1 MHTAPEDFA
10 ETYRLFPDEEIA
22 AIYADID
29 SLTVDARSALMA
41 EAQTR
46 GLSDEQLKKLH
57 AVELRREAQFD
68 RLESFRRKK
77 LGWGRFL
84 LWDRYR
90 SLSPRD
96 WIIAI
101 LIAISVILISELL
114 SRHH

>member
-77 LGWGRFL
+77 LAWGRLL

-96 WIIAI
+96 WTVGI